1 MCQEMA
7 RLQEE
12 SQAIKEESET
22 IKEAALQQ
30 KSEKLLASNLR
41 DT

>member
-1 MCQEMA
+1 MRQEMA